1 MSSYILDAHKHKPTT
16 THTHTPRTHRKTYR
30 HTYKKHTTPP
40 PPPKKKSLINKHGSN
55 LSSLGA
61 KATLGQVGIRGS
73 RTLGVRTSDL
83 HAEDTHR
90 PPKENLCCEKRQ
102 HRWDSTPNK
111 LGLRWWWE
119 FHLGLQCRL
128 GACACK
134 EAMGAI
140 ILGPGDVGWVHAI
153 LPRLLPSL

>member
-1 MSSYILDAHKHKPTT
+1 MIGQTACSIC
-16 THTHTPRTHRKTYR
+16 HTHTTYTQENIQTR
-30 HTYKKHTTPP
+30 IQKHT
-40 PPPKKKSLINKHGSN
+40 NEHGSHP
-55 LSSLGA
+55 SSLGA

-83 HAEDTHR
+83 DAEDTHR
-90 PPKENLCCEKRQ
+90 PPEENLCFEKRQ
-102 HRWDSTPNK
+102 HRWDSSPNT
-111 LGLRWWWE
+111 LGLRRWWE

-134 EAMGAI
+134 EAMGPI
-140 ILGPGDVGWVHAI
+140 TLGPGDVGWVHAS